1 MTKILI
7 LGDSFSADWT
17 VKYPDQ
23 IGWPNMLSKDF
34 DVVNCSQAGVSEYK
48 IWKQLLSQEL
58 KQYSHIIISHT
69 SPYRIPVET
78 NPLHKNDILH
88 SACDFIYE
96 DVKESN
102 DPNLNVV
109 IEYFEKYFDMEY
121 ARFVHQLIIDKEI
134 SYLQSF
140 SENILHLNRFTE
152 TDLSVKN
159 VINFNTLFKKHR
171 GLINHF
177 TIKGNKQMYQD
188 IKNWIQMYPQP

>member
-7 LGDSFSADWT
+7 VGDSFSSDWT

-23 IGWPNMLSKDF
+23 PGWPNMLGKNF

-48 IWKQLLSQEL
+48 IWKQLISQEL

-78 NPLHKNDILH
+78 NPLHKNDTLH
-88 SACDFIYE
+88 SACDFIYQ

-102 DPNLNVV
+102 DPSLDSVV
-109 IEYFEKYFDMEY
+109 EYFEKYFDMEY
-121 ARFVHQLIIDKEI
+121 ARFVHQLTVDKEI
-134 SYLQSF
+134 SYMQSF
-140 SENILHLNRFTE
+140 SKHTLHLNRFSE
-152 TDLSVKN
+152 TNLPGKN
-159 VINFNTLFKKHR
+159 VINFADLFKKHK

-177 TIKGNKQMYQD
+177 SVNGNIKMYND
-188 IKNWIQMYPQP
+188 IKNWIQMYS

>member
-1 MTKILI
+1 MTKVLI
-7 LGDSFSADWT
+7 LGDSFSSDWT

-23 IGWPNMLSKDF
+23 LGWPNMLGNEF

-48 IWKQLLSQEL
+48 IWKQLISQEL

-69 SPYRIPVET
+69 SPYRIPVEV

-96 DVKESN
+96 DVKASN
-102 DPNLNVV
+102 DPSLESVV
-109 IEYFEKYFDMEY
+109 EYFEKYFNMEY

-134 SYLQSF
+134 SYLQPFYKNTLHLTKF
-140 SENILHLNRFTE
+140 SEINLPVNH
-152 TDLSVKN
+152 
-159 VINFNTLFKKHR
+159 VINFDNLFKKHK

-177 TIKGNKQMYQD
+177 TMQGNEKMYTD
-188 IKNWIQMYPQP
+188 IKNWIQIYP